1 MGLTFSIGKAM
12 WQGVFTKTIPFLRTP
27 KCEDKAAWTAGFMM
41 ASEET
46 VLMLS
51 QWFCAILIL
60 SVKGWNDIDARMWA
74 LVLSVQSIP
83 YAAALTTAMIS
94 ALPTEDFMKRL
105 NRKNKGQP
113 PLAATPAE

>member
-1 MGLTFSIGKAM
+1 M

-51 QWFCAILIL
+51 QWFCAALILI
-60 SVKGWNDIDARMWA
+60 VKGWGDFDARMWA
-74 LVLSVQSIP
+74 LVLTVQSIP
-83 YAAALTTAMIS
+83 YLAALTTAMIS
-94 ALPTEDFMKRL
+94 ALPTENFMRWLRHTPKV
-105 NRKNKGQP
+105 P
-113 PLAATPAE
+113 PLAPTQAAE